1 MKWLSIFLILIAS
14 TKGFCMEFT
23 NGFVLQT
30 EAGQQVGF
38 ILGSPSF
45 NSENGDC
52 VFTLLPQEASL
63 VDSELGIAISESKV
77 AGEHQWHRQGESFQF
92 LFRGQ
97 RILEVTERSEVI
109 GISGKTIG
117 KVIPL
122 PTNAQ

>member
-1 MKWLSIFLILIAS
+1 
-14 TKGFCMEFT
+14 MEFT

-30 EAGQQVGF
+30 EAGQQIGF

-52 VFTLLPQEASL
+52 VFILLPQEAGL

-77 AGEHQWHRQGESFQF
+77 AGEHQWHRQGARFQF
-92 LFRGQ
+92 LFRGA
-97 RILEVTERSEVI
+97 RVLEITEHSKVI
-109 GISGKTIG
+109 SISGKAIG

-122 PTNAQ
+122 PAKAQ